1 MANGLQDIT
10 RDDWTA
16 TTGFDPED
24 LDVPGVR
31 GTLQRIAASKL
42 AVFGM
47 SAEDPAPLAAPRPQ
61 RGIAP
66 RPDGERE
73 GQRVLLI
80 DVIRPSAAAL

>member
-1 MANGLQDIT
+1 MAGA
-10 RDDWTA
+10 RVVPA
-16 TTGFDPED
+16 PHMRRARSED
-24 LDVPGVR
+24 GTVPWEAVR
-31 GTLQRIAASKL
+31 GTLQRIAASRL

-61 RGIAP
+61 RGVTP

-73 GQRVLLI
+73 GLRVLLI